1 MNAFSTRF
9 TQLALLLCLQAPA
22 WSQQSELLDLP
33 TRQGVTQRLLWSS
46 PETPKAAAVLLV
58 GGNGGLRIAA
68 DGSLGAL
75 AGNFLV
81 RTRDLFLAQ
90 GIAVALVDAPS
101 DRQSPPYLI
110 GFRQTPEHATDIKA
124 VIAAV
129 RQRTGKPVA
138 LVGTS
143 RGTESAAYLA
153 LQLAD
158 GGGPDALVL
167 TSSIL
172 TDHAG
177 RDVSKMPLET
187 LRIPVLVVHHLEDGC
202 SYCLAS
208 DLPQLTSH
216 LPAGNKLITYQ
227 GGRSVGDPC
236 EAKAHHGF
244 NGIEDRVVQDI
255 AQWMLNTIA
264 P

>member
-1 MNAFSTRF
+1 MKSFWIR
-9 TQLALLLCLQAPA
+9 ALKFAMLLCLQVPA
-22 WSQQSELLDLP
+22 WAQQNEVLNIT

-46 PETPKAAAVLLV
+46 PESPKATAVLLV
-58 GGNGGLRIAA
+58 GGNGGLRIAS
-68 DGSLGAL
+68 DGSLGGL
-75 AGNFLV
+75 AGNFLA
-81 RTRDLFLAQ
+81 RTRELFLAQ

-101 DRQSPPYLI
+101 DRQTPPYLS
-110 GFRQTPEHATDIKA
+110 GFRQTPEHAADIKA

-143 RGTESAAYLA
+143 RGTQSAAFLA

-172 TDHAG
+172 TDPVG
-177 RDVSKMPLET
+177 RAVSTMPLET
-187 LRIPVLVVHHLEDGC
+187 LRIPVLVAHHQDDGC
-202 SYCLAS
+202 SHCLAS
-208 DLPQLTSH
+208 DLPQLTSQ
-216 LPAGNKLITYQ
+216 LPAANKVAIYQ

-236 EAKAHHGF
+236 EAKAYHGF
-244 NGIEDRVVQDI
+244 NGIEERVVHDI
-255 AQWMLNTIA
+255 AQWMLSATT